1 MDKIHIAIC
10 DDESTFLKY
19 IKNKIK
25 SFYLSKGEVVTITEF
40 TNGEDLINGC
50 KELEYD
56 LVFLDIEMPHMT
68 GIEVI
73 SRLRDSFDNMEI
85 ILLTNYEDY
94 VFESF
99 RHNPFRYIRKSRID
113 NELEEALE
121 AFQDKIKRANSYYS
135 FTTSDGIISWRID
148 DIQYMEVFQ
157 HYIHIHNK
165 DKTIKVRG
173 SLEKFEKEFEKYGFI
188 RTHKSYLV
196 SYLHIYSINT
206 NEIVLT
212 DNKKLPLSRGRA
224 EDVKEKFVKYTRRL
238 S

>member
-10 DDESTFLKY
+10 DDDGTFLKHL
-19 IKNKIK
+19 KNRIN
-25 SFYLSKGEVVTITEF
+25 SFYLSKGEVITITEF

-50 KELEYD
+50 KELEFD
-56 LVFLDIEMPHMT
+56 LIFLDIEMPQMT

-73 SRLRDSFDNMEI
+73 TKLRAIYDDMTI

-99 RHNPFRYIRKSRID
+99 RYNPFRYIRKSRID

-121 AFQDKIKRANSYYS
+121 AFQYKMKKANSYYS
-135 FTTSDGIISWRID
+135 FTTSDGIVSWRID

-165 DKTIKVRG
+165 DKTIKVRA
-173 SLEKFEKEFEKYGFI
+173 SLEKLEKEF
-188 RTHKSYLV
+188 SY
-196 SYLHIYSINT
+196 IEEPI
-206 NEIVLT
+206 
-212 DNKKLPLSRGRA
+212 GR
-224 EDVKEKFVKYTRRL
+224 V
-238 S
+238 